1 MNRDTIDFGIDL
13 GTTNS
18 EISVLNGVN
27 PEVIKNNLDMD
38 ITPSAVH
45 IDKQGK
51 VHLGKRA
58 LSKLEIPNSVDDVYT
73 EFKRRMGSDFV
84 YPFKSSGL
92 KKTPEELSAEVL
104 MSLKADVMQRMG
116 EDVQAAVITIPAAF
130 EQRQCAA
137 TKQAGELAGFQQT
150 ALLQEPV
157 AASLAYGFQREI
169 SKKTFWLVFDFG
181 GGTFDAAIM
190 KAEDGDIQVV
200 NHGGDN
206 FLGGAD
212 IDWAIVENIVIPKVS
227 SNYNLP
233 NFKRG
238 NPKWRSHIARI
249 KRAVEEAKI
258 LLSRAETANLESCR
272 FSDDD
277 GNLVDIEDIELTRN
291 QVSSLAEPL
300 IIRAS
305 EICLRVLKEKGLD
318 PSAIERTI
326 LVGGPTLAPYFRE
339 ILTAHLGIQL
349 DFSVDPLTVV
359 SRGAAVFAGTQRIDK
374 ASRVKAKVGQF
385 DVTMN
390 YNPVGPDEDPR
401 VSGEVASKTVD
412 SVNGYTIEL
421 VNRTTGSWRSGKI
434 TLKEDGKFTT
444 RLIAE
449 PGDKNVFDLVLCSPI
464 GTKQET
470 VPSQFGY
477 TIGVTVKEQIVCNAI
492 LLEKA
497 GNGVTLMV
505 ESGTPYP
512 FKKKQ
517 DFITAVALHKGTD
530 EELRIP
536 VVEAKR
542 PVDKADHCV
551 PLGTLIITGRQIR
564 RDVPAGSD
572 IEVKLSAK
580 GPGTITVTALLS
592 DLDEEYEVTLEY
604 DKKAPESSL
613 LETKLSR
620 LEDELESTRSA
631 DSDVGAEELDKA
643 VELVEKAKQRL
654 NAAGDDDAAR
664 QAQDQIIELRMA
676 LDNVISEREWPT
688 TVEEAQG
695 YLVGMD
701 RLVTESGNASYKKTA
716 NDLRESVEKAI
727 AKHNL
732 TGLTRAVD
740 KVKAFY
746 FPILFAQPEFLKGY
760 LAHLYQKRAQMQN
773 VATAN
778 RLFNEVAVC
787 MDKDN
792 VEGMGRI
799 IPQLLHLLPED
810 VQEEVQRGYG
820 SGITQ

>member
-1 MNRDTIDFGIDL
+1 MSRDTIDFGIDL

-18 EISVLNGVN
+18 EISVLNGVS

-38 ITPSAVH
+38 ITPSAVF

-51 VHLGKRA
+51 AHLGKRA

-92 KKTPEELSAEVL
+92 KRKPEELSAEVL

-137 TKQAGELAGFQQT
+137 TKKAGELSGFQQT

-157 AASLAYGFQREI
+157 AASLAYGFQRET
-169 SKKTFWLVFDFG
+169 SKKSFWLIFDFG

-212 IDWAIVENIVIPKVS
+212 LDWAIVENIVIPQVS
-227 SNYNLP
+227 ASYNLP

-258 LLSRAETANLESCR
+258 LLSRSEKASLESCQ
-272 FSDDD
+272 FSDED
-277 GNLVDIEDIELTRN
+277 GNLVDLEGVELSRD

-318 PSAIERTI
+318 PSAIEKTI
-326 LVGGPTLAPYFRE
+326 LVGGPTLAPYFRS
-339 ILTAHLGIQL
+339 ILTTNLGIPL

-385 DVTMN
+385 DVTLN
-390 YNPVGPDEDPR
+390 YSPVGADEDPR
-401 VSGEVASKTVD
+401 VSGEVASNMVD

-434 TLKEDGKFTT
+434 SLKEDGKFST
-444 RLIAE
+444 RLLAE
-449 PGDKNVFDLVLCSPI
+449 AGDKNIFDIILCSST

-477 TIGVTVKEQIVCNAI
+477 TIGITVKEQIVCNDI

-497 GNGVTLMV
+497 GNEVVLMV
-505 ESGTPYP
+505 ERGTPYP

-517 DFITAVALHKGTD
+517 DFITTVTVHKGTD
-530 EELRIP
+530 DKLSIP
-536 VVEAKR
+536 LLEAKQS
-542 PVDKADHCV
+542 VDKADHCV
-551 PLGTLIITGRQIR
+551 LLGSLIITGRQIR
-564 RDVPAGSD
+564 RDVPVGSS

-580 GPGTITVTALLS
+580 EPGTITATALIS
-592 DLDEEYEVTLEY
+592 VLDEEYVTKIEY
-604 DKKAPESSL
+604 ETAGPVTSL
-613 LETKLSR
+613 LEAKLCR
-620 LEDELESTRSA
+620 MEEELESARST
-631 DSDVGAEELDKA
+631 DSDIGIEELDKA
-643 VELVEKAKQRL
+643 EELVEKAHLRL
-654 NAAGDDDAAR
+654 NAEGDVDAAR
-664 QAQDQIIELRMA
+664 QAQDCVIEIRMA
-676 LDNVISEREWPT
+676 LDNATAEREWPA
-688 TVEEAQG
+688 TVEDAQG
-695 YLVGMD
+695 YLVEMD
-701 RLVTESGNASYKKTA
+701 KLVAKSRNASHKKTA
-716 NDLRESVEKAI
+716 DDLRESVEKAI
-727 AKHNL
+727 AKHNIS
-732 TGLTRAVD
+732 GLKQAAD
-740 KVKAFY
+740 KVRSFY
-746 FPILFAQPEFLKGY
+746 FPILLEQPEFLKGY
-760 LAHLYQKRAQMQN
+760 LAYLYQKRAQMQN
-773 VATAN
+773 LTAAN
-778 RLFNEVAVC
+778 RLFNEGAAC
-787 MDKDN
+787 MEKDDTD
-792 VEGMGRI
+792 GMRRI

>member
-27 PEVIKNNLDMD
+27 PEVVKNNLDMD
-38 ITPSAVH
+38 ITPSAVY
-45 IDKQGK
+45 IDKLGK

-104 MSLKADVMQRMG
+104 MSLKADVMQRRG
-116 EDVQAAVITIPAAF
+116 EDIQAAVITIPAAF

-157 AASLAYGFQREI
+157 AASLAYGFQREV
-169 SKKTFWLVFDFG
+169 SKKSFWLVFDFG
-181 GGTFDAAIM
+181 GGTFDAAVM
-190 KAEDGDIQVV
+190 KAEDSDIQVV

-212 IDWAIVENIVIPKVS
+212 IDWAIVENIILPEVAS
-227 SNYNLP
+227 SYNLP
-233 NFKRG
+233 DFKRG

-258 LLSRAETANLESCR
+258 QLSRSVTASLESCQ
-272 FSDDD
+272 FSDED
-277 GNLVDIEDIELTRN
+277 GNLVDLEGFELSRN

-300 IIRAS
+300 IVRAS

-318 PSAIERTI
+318 PSAVERTV

-339 ILTAHLGIQL
+339 ILTATLGIPL

-385 DVTMN
+385 DVTLN
-390 YNPVGPDEDPR
+390 YNPVGPDDDPR

-412 SVNGYTIEL
+412 SINGYTIEL
-421 VNRTTGSWRSGKI
+421 VNRTTQQWSSGRI

-444 RLIAE
+444 RLLADA
-449 PGDKNVFDLVLCSPI
+449 GDKNIFDIILYSQT
-464 GTKQET
+464 GAKQEI

-477 TIGVTVKEQIVCNAI
+477 TIGVTVKEQIVCNDI

-497 GNGVTLMV
+497 GNEVTLMV
-505 ESGTPYP
+505 ERGTPYP

-517 DFITAVALHKGTD
+517 NFITAVALHKGTN

-536 VVEAKR
+536 VLEAKQTIS
-542 PVDKADHCV
+542 KADHCV
-551 PLGTLIITGRQIR
+551 PLGALIITGRQIR
-564 RDVPAGSD
+564 HDVPAGRD
-572 IEVKLSAK
+572 IEVKLAATE
-580 GPGTITVTALLS
+580 PGTITVTALLN
-592 DLDEEYEVTLEY
+592 DLDEEYEVKLEY
-604 DKKAPESSL
+604 DKTAPESSL

-620 LEDELESTRSA
+620 MEEELESARST
-631 DSDVGAEELDKA
+631 DSDLGAEDLDKA
-643 VELVEKAKQRL
+643 EELVEKAKQRL

-695 YLVGMD
+695 YLVEMD
-701 RLVTESGNASYKKTA
+701 RLVTESGKASYKNTA
-716 NDLRESVEKAI
+716 NDLRESVEKTI
-727 AKHNL
+727 AKHNIL
-732 TGLTRAVD
+732 GLKRAVD
-740 KVKAFY
+740 KVREFY

-760 LAHLYQKRAQMQN
+760 LAHLYQKRTEMQN

-778 RLFNEVAVC
+778 RLFNEAAIF
-787 MDKDN
+787 MDKDD
-792 VEGMGRI
+792 VDGMRRI
-799 IPQLLHLLPED
+799 IPQLMHLLPED
-810 VQEEVQRGYG
+810 VQEEVERGYG